1 MADCGAR
8 KHWQEA
14 TMLQGNKFLATA
26 HPMMSAH
33 VGDAAQRISGATAAI
48 GFGAP
53 PTEGSKQ

>member
-26 HPMMSAH
+26 HPMMSAR
-33 VGDAAQRISGATAAI
+33 DAGQRISGATAAI